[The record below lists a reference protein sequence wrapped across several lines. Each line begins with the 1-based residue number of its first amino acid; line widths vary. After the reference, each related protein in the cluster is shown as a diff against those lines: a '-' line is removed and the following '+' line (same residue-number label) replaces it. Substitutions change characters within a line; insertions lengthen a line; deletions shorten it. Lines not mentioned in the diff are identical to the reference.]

1 MEVSKAAIDLAE
13 ATMRHVEEHGGI
25 SKDALALR
33 LDQVLSQRTIQGKLI
48 YPEAAPPPEGSL
60 DHPTVCLVSAKEGDY
75 RIDEDL
81 TVSRMKD
88 GTAEYIYPS
97 EKLPQRVLLA
107 QLEMAHRVLAD
118 EATPAT
124 NSIIAIG
131 FELSARIDA
140 LRRESQDRKA
150 AIYTIISNL
159 HQLSGFSK
167 QAAITLEQSVG
178 D

>member
-75 RIDEDL
+75 RVAEDL
-81 TVSRMKD
+81 GVTRLSV
-88 GTAEYIYPS
+88 GEQVPHS
-97 EKLPQRVLLA
+97 EKLPLRVLLA
-107 QLEMAHRVLAD
+107 QLDMATRVEVTPVTEALIAVGRDLFNRLAEVHD
-118 EATPAT
+118 
-124 NSIIAIG
+124 
-131 FELSARIDA
+131 
-140 LRRESQDRKA
+140 ESQARKA
-150 AIYTIISNL
+150 AIYTIIANL
-159 HQLSGFSK
+159 HQLSGFSA
-167 QAAITLEQSVG
+167 QAAATLEKNIG